1 MKVEMMKER
10 VKSLFRYKDLL
21 AQLVSRDIK
30 LKYRRSFLG
39 YLWSVLNPLMTMAV
53 MSVVFSQM
61 FKKGIEN
68 YPVYLLSGNILYS
81 FMRESTT
88 HGLTSITGNASLL
101 KKTYVPKYIFTL
113 SKVTSDLV
121 NLGFSFCA
129 LLVVMLVTRVQFYFT
144 IFLCLIPVIELYFFT
159 LGLSLFLAQASVFF
173 RDVQYIWG
181 PVVLAW
187 MYLTPL
193 LYPID
198 ALPPKLGWIVSHL
211 NPLYYYVQPFRQ
223 AVMYAQLPDWT
234 LVWRGALIAVVM
246 LIIGLWSFAKA
257 KDKFI
262 LHI

>member
-1 MKVEMMKER
+1 M
-10 VKSLFRYKDLL
+10 
-21 AQLVSRDIK
+21 
-30 LKYRRSFLG
+30 
-39 YLWSVLNPLMTMAV
+39 
-53 MSVVFSQM
+53 
-61 FKKGIEN
+61 
-68 YPVYLLSGNILYS
+68 
-81 FMRESTT
+81 
-88 HGLTSITGNASLL
+88 
-101 KKTYVPKYIFTL
+101 
-113 SKVTSDLV
+113 
-121 NLGFSFCA
+121 
-129 LLVVMLVTRVQFYFT
+129 
-144 IFLCLIPVIELYFFT
+144 
-159 LGLSLFLAQASVFF
+159 FF

>member
-1 MKVEMMKER
+1 M
-10 VKSLFRYKDLL
+10 
-21 AQLVSRDIK
+21 
-30 LKYRRSFLG
+30 
-39 YLWSVLNPLMTMAV
+39 
-53 MSVVFSQM
+53 
-61 FKKGIEN
+61 
-68 YPVYLLSGNILYS
+68 
-81 FMRESTT
+81 
-88 HGLTSITGNASLL
+88 
-101 KKTYVPKYIFTL
+101 
-113 SKVTSDLV
+113 
-121 NLGFSFCA
+121 
-129 LLVVMLVTRVQFYFT
+129 MLVTRVQFSFT